1 MFQNF
6 PQFIVIHTVKGF
18 GIVNKAEIV
27 LQPGV
32 KPVLLALRAR
42 TVSLEE
48 SYFTIL
54 DIFVVAMEGERG

>member
-1 MFQNF
+1 MI
-6 PQFIVIHTVKGF
+6 PTVKGF
-18 GIVNKAEIV
+18 GIVNKAELV